1 MNPADTALAPKT
13 PWPSPEDQHT
23 MREKVLKALAGRPPR
38 LSAEEEWQERT
49 LVEQNHECYL
59 RDRWRRRWA
68 LNGERLSQRRLGRR
82 GNGTRLSPWLNRVR

>member
-1 MNPADTALAPKT
+1 MNPADTALAANT
-13 PWPSPEDQHT
+13 PWPSPEEQKT
-23 MREKVLKALAGRPPR
+23 MREKVLKALADRPPR
-38 LSAEEEWQERT
+38 PSAEEEWQELT
-49 LVEQNHECYL
+49 LAEQNHECYL